1 MSHAQL
7 LRHLLCKRQALHQ
20 ARGNFIELLAVV
32 HMQSYQARDCSQLEQ
47 LCSHKSSPKLAL
59 LMLKRGVSKVLK
71 MAVLDQVSCNVHW
84 QEQCGAETRPLG

>member
-1 MSHAQL
+1 MQWLST
-7 LRHLLCKRQALHQ
+7 
-20 ARGNFIELLAVV
+20 FV
-32 HMQSYQARDCSQLEQ
+32 HMQPYQARDCSQWEQ

-84 QEQCGAETRPLG
+84 QEQSGVETTPLA